1 MTHAPLPE
9 PIWRVPASAVLQRLL
24 NAAPEPSFTLGWL
37 IGSLAG
43 QSFGLELLILGIG
56 AALPGI
62 STFASLLIA
71 ISAFRMMLG
80 RRAPYFPRWILNRP
94 LPTRRLKAVGPPFI
108 RALRFLEKGI
118 RPRGRPPG
126 VVMERLA
133 GIVITLLN
141 VRALVVWIPLTN
153 IEPGLL
159 IAFIALAYLE
169 GDVLWLAISMGLG
182 AASLAFDG
190 FLAWEI
196 VRVAAVR

>member
-1 MTHAPLPE
+1 M
-9 PIWRVPASAVLQRLL
+9 QRLL
-24 NAAPEPSFTLGWL
+24 NVAPEPSFTLGWL
-37 IGSLAG
+37 VGSLAG

-71 ISAFRMMLG
+71 ISAFRMALG

-126 VVMERLA
+126 VAMERLA
-133 GIVITLLN
+133 GIIITILN
-141 VRALVVWIPLTN
+141 VRALLVWVPLTN
-153 IEPGLL
+153 VVPGLL
-159 IAFIALAYLE
+159 IALIALAYLE
-169 GDVLWLAISMGLG
+169 GDILWLAISMGLG
-182 AASLAFDG
+182 VGSLAVDG
-190 FLAWEI
+190 LLAWEI
-196 VRVAAVR
+196 VRVTTVH